1 MCNRVGTKTEQWWCG
16 YGITRWRIAAI
27 RKHLAAV
34 LKVHCRNS
42 FIESPTPDRIV
53 RAAIHGYD
61 ERFCQS
67 IRDRSTP
74 STRARLE
81 ALLQPEPGTR
91 NLSMRADISFS
102 GIEQQDYEQTRV

>member
-1 MCNRVGTKTEQWWCG
+1 MVVWLRDHAMAHSRDPE
-16 YGITRWRIAAI
+16 
-27 RKHLAAV
+27 HLAAV

-42 FIESPTPDRIV
+42 FIEPPTPDRIERIV

-91 NLSMRADISFS
+91 NLFDS
-102 GIEQQDYEQTRV
+102 TR